1 MVCIFICQSGCNQC
15 SGDEHPHLIR
25 VCYYVFMA
33 DEEMITTRRLE
44 ALTDGIFAFSMTL
57 LVVFIETPKP
67 HHLNNPQQ
75 LQIYLTEQFPQ
86 FVSYVIT
93 FLILA
98 IFWILHHHL
107 SSFIIKTD
115 YKNLWLNI
123 IFMLCIVFLP
133 FTSMILGDYP
143 AAWGSTFLFVVNLFA
158 LCTLLLILWLYAN
171 HRKLITPD
179 LVQKRAA
186 SMTDQLSIGVFF
198 SFVSIIVSFFS
209 PSTALYGFLFI
220 PIFIVL
226 YKLNTQMKS
235 V

>member
-1 MVCIFICQSGCNQC
+1 
-15 SGDEHPHLIR
+15 
-25 VCYYVFMA
+25 
-33 DEEMITTRRLE
+33 MITTRRLE

-57 LVVFIETPKP
+57 LVVFIDTPKP

-93 FLILA
+93 FFILA
-98 IFWILHHHL
+98 NFWILHHHL

-123 IFMLCIVFLP
+123 TFMLCIVFLP

-143 AAWGSTFLFVVNLFA
+143 ATWGSTFLFIANLFA
-158 LCTLLLILWLYAN
+158 ICMLLLILWLYAN
-171 HRKLITPD
+171 HRKLVAPGLD
-179 LVQKRAA
+179 KRRVA

-198 SFVSIIVSFFS
+198 SFVSIVVSFFN
-209 PSTALYGFLFI
+209 PSAALYGFLFI
-220 PIFIVL
+220 PLSLVVYKRIV
-226 YKLNTQMKS
+226 QMKNI
-235 V
+235 